1 MRLDGPV
8 RALLT
13 PHRQPTRQA
22 ISSRAAAATGREAAD
37 RLVLGAR
44 PFLAPEL
51 RAAETQARALGLTVR
66 QATEPSV
73 ATREARDLMA
83 SRALLPDLD
92 IDRLARMPEDTLG
105 GAYGRFMQA
114 TGYTHDVFAPL
125 DRYRFPASTVPAE
138 GVDLIRG
145 NSDLDWVRRW
155 TRQTH
160 DFGHLVSE
168 YSMMARGFAIPAAS
182 DAAAGRHLLQHRQ
195 THLEE
200 MAFRTFWMGQTHH
213 PVSATTVAGWI
224 RDVPRYF
231 DRIEGLR
238 AHQDM
243 SFEVLEELAHR
254 AIADGTLESTRPL
267 HARMKQIVRDAVPA
281 RVDRL
286 PADQR
291 RFIEQMVDAYE
302 RGLDARSTL
311 TLRWD
316 RLLERPLDGL
326 KSDLGLA
333 PRRVVPPTAHM
344 SFSRPPLQEAVLTPN
359 AKAGSRP

>member
-1 MRLDGPV
+1 MRLDGPL
-8 RALLT
+8 RSLLS
-13 PHRQPTRQA
+13 PLRQPVRQA
-22 ISSRAAAATGREAAD
+22 PAAQVGRAVGTVVSREASD
-37 RLVLGAR
+37 RLALGSR

-51 RAAETQARALGLTVR
+51 RSAERRARELGLVARLTG
-66 QATEPSV
+66 EPSV
-73 ATREARDLMA
+73 ATREARELMQN
-83 SRALLPDLD
+83 RALLPDLD
-92 IDRLARMPEDTLG
+92 VDRLARMPEDTLG
-105 GAYGRFMQA
+105 GAYGRFMKA

-125 DRYRFPASTVPAE
+125 DRYRFPASKAPAE
-138 GVDLIRG
+138 GVDLIQG

-168 YSMMARGFAIPAAS
+168 YSMMAKGFAIPAS
-182 DAAAGRHLLQHRQ
+182 NDLAAGKHLLEHRQ

-238 AHQDM
+238 THQDM

-254 AIADGTLESTRPL
+254 AIAEGTLESTRPM
-267 HARMKQIVRDAVPA
+267 HARMKRIVRDAVPA
-281 RVDRL
+281 NLESL
-286 PADQR
+286 PTDQR

-311 TLRWD
+311 AIRWD
-316 RLLERPLDGL
+316 TLLDRPLDGL
-326 KSDLGLA
+326 KQELGLA
-333 PRRVVPPTAHM
+333 PRRVVPPTSHM
-344 SFSRPPLQEAVLTPN
+344 SFSRPPLGEKVL
-359 AKAGSRP
+359 